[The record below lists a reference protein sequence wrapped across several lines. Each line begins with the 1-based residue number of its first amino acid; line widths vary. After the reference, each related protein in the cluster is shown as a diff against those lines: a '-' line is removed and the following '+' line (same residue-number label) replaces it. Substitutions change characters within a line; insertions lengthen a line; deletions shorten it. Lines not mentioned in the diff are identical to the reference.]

1 MLKQFLKLAI
11 PGVTQNVLA
20 FLMITMNSVFAGRM
34 GDPSVLAAVGVGNVV
49 VMIFL
54 ITMLMGL
61 NAAQDTLTS

>member
-1 MLKQFLKLAI
+1 
-11 PGVTQNVLA
+11 
-20 FLMITMNSVFAGRM
+20 MNTVFAGRL
-34 GDPSVLAAVGVGNVV
+34 GDPSMLAAVGVGNVT